1 LIDIEQYQMVYRAEL
16 KKMTNEQVVSLL
28 VLNVRNQQQKTK
40 KYGMS
45 KKQIDH
51 VEKLSLNIMM
61 LKEELIKRMGRKK
74 KNDSRTD

>member
-1 LIDIEQYQMVYRAEL
+1 MIDIEQYQMVYRAEL